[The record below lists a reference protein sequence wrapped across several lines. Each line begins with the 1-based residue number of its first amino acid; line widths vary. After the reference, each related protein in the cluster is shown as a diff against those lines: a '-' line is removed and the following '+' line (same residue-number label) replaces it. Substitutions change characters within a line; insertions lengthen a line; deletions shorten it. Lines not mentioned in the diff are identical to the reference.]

1 MWSKIKYNIFNHIR
15 RNLLLYIIVLFSFL
29 VGIATGAFTVSSLSD
44 LEKEELISFLDNFF
58 SILGNQ
64 EINASMVFKQSL
76 INNIQTLA
84 LIWILGIT
92 IIGIPVILFIIGVRG
107 FVIGFTVGFLI
118 NEFGIKGLFFVLTGI
133 LPQNLIMIPILIAI
147 GVIGINYSILI
158 IKNRRKTNIP
168 ERRGSPFIMYTA
180 NLWLLFIPLL
190 IATFIEAF
198 LTPVFIKILINIL

>member
-1 MWSKIKYNIFNHIR
+1 MWGKIKYNIINHVR
-15 RNLLLYIIVLFSFL
+15 SNLLLYIIVLFSFL

-44 LEKEELISFLDNFF
+44 LEKEELIGFLDNFF

-64 EINASMVFKQSL
+64 DINASMVFKQSL

-92 IIGIPVILFIIGVRG
+92 IIGIPIIMFIIGVRG

-133 LPQNLIMIPILIAI
+133 LPQNLIMIPVLMAI
-147 GVIGINYSILI
+147 GVIGINYSILMV
-158 IKNRRKTNIP
+158 KNRGKAKQP
-168 ERRGSPFIMYTA
+168 QRRGSPFMLYTA

-198 LTPVFIKILINIL
+198 VTPVFMKILLDIL